1 MSDLQPIDSGMMTG
15 VAGRY
20 GGAGASVGWKI
31 VLDLYYEDRIQ
42 EAFNEA
48 VALGVGE
55 AAYGT
60 RMYRMVEA
68 EYRSFGVSEVHDVTE
83 ILSVELP
90 KELEESDKEFVLRA
104 AREELESVFSSMGY
118 EAIEKVRLSLL
129 MPESQ
134 AMWNPYRSG
143 YCVDKVPFDKVC
155 LPVSMI
161 GNEPAF
167 RGALRHEY
175 SHVVNLNLAQGH
187 MPTWME
193 EAIAMIMEGNLS
205 GQYLAALRTGAAT
218 WRNPRDLD
226 ALFAGDRR
234 VATTQNGIWEAY
246 QQSGMIGQYLV
257 ALKGKS
263 GLGELGRA
271 FSDNSVLQE
280 IKMRLT
286 GQTPADEALRETFGM
301 GLDEVFDAAYQAAI
315 A

>member
-1 MSDLQPIDSGMMTG
+1 MSDVQPIDSGMMTG

-31 VLDLYYEDRIQ
+31 VLDLYYQDRIQ

-68 EYRSFGVSEVHDVTE
+68 EYRSWEVSEVLEVTN

-90 KELEESDKEFVLRA
+90 TELEPEAKEFVLQA
-104 AREELESVFSSMGY
+104 AQEELESVFKRMGY
-118 EAIEKVRLSLL
+118 EPVEKVRLSLL

-155 LPVSMI
+155 LPVSMV
-161 GNEPAF
+161 GNEAAF
-167 RGALRHEY
+167 RGALRHEFA
-175 SHVVNLNLAQGH
+175 HVVNLNLGQGF
-187 MPTWME
+187 MPMWME
-193 EAIAMIMEGNLS
+193 EAIAMTMEGFS
-205 GQYLAALRTGAAT
+205 GGKYLQALRSGEPI

-226 ALFAGDRR
+226 GLFAGDRR
-234 VATTQNGIWEAY
+234 VESTQNGIWEAY
-246 QQSGMIGQYLV
+246 QQSGLIGRYLV
-257 ALKGKS
+257 GLKGEA

-271 FSDNSVLQE
+271 FSDNTMLQE

-286 GQTPADEALRETFGM
+286 GQAPADEALRETFGV
-301 GLDEVFDAAYQAAI
+301 GLDEVFDAAYQAAMD
-315 A
+315 